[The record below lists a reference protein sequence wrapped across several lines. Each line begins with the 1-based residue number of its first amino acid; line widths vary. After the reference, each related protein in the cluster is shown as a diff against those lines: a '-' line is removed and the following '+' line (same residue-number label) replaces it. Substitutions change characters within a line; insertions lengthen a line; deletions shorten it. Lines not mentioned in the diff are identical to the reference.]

1 MKTNGIPDF
10 LEVLQDND
18 HTTASA
24 ILAIRDELRRQW
36 DAENEARYLLPLSQT
51 PAAVAMFA
59 KIEGTPEWHEA
70 KALAELKEYE
80 RTCHSSAYTTSNN
93 QALKAAQVH
102 ATLALSKRTGMTK

>member
-10 LEVLQDND
+10 LETLQDND
-18 HTTASA
+18 HTTANA
-24 ILAIRDELRRQW
+24 LLAIRDELRRQW
-36 DAENEARYLLPLSQT
+36 EVENEHRYLTPQSRT

-70 KALAELKEYE
+70 KALQELKDYE

-102 ATLALSKRTGMTK
+102 ATLAISKRMGLGK